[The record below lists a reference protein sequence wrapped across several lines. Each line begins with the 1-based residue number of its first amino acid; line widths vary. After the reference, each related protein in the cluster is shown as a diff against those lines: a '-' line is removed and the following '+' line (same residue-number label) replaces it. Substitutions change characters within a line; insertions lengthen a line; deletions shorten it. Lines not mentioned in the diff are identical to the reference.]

1 MTNTTLHRIINLVS
15 DRDGIDPSTLSGDT
29 HVLNDIGYDSLD
41 QVEFIMDVEDE
52 FGIEI
57 DDEQAYGM
65 LTLQQTA
72 DVVDNIKS

>member
-15 DRDGIDPSTLSGDT
+15 DLDGIDRAALSGDT

-41 QVEFIMDVEDE
+41 QVEFIMAVEDE